1 MKKSQMSVS
10 YTTLF
15 DEFQDISKYIN
26 EKLSKDGILK
36 ALLIEFE
43 KPFEDGLISDVRRL
57 KHLDELNISTDE
69 HEIKIEKSYRKI
81 IDNFHKFNTH
91 IFKEYHEDRK
101 LKEFLTDI
109 LMVIQDLG
117 EHYYW
122 KAIERRDSGDMVEKE
137 KSNND
142 RVLQ

>member
-15 DEFQDISKYIN
+15 DEFQDISKYIK
-26 EKLSKDGILK
+26 EKFNKDGILK

-81 IDNFHKFNTH
+81 IDNFHKLNTH